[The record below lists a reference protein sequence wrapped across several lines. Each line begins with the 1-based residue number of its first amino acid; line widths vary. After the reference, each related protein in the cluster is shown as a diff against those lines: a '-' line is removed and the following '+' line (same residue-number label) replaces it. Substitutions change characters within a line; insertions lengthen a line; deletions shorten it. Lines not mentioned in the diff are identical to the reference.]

1 MKKQQIVPESL
12 LVSANS
18 DGAIQRRPS
27 IAMQLLIAVNGI
39 CVVLLLLFVAYDYQQ
54 ALRQR
59 LSEKQIS
66 LQEEAMIMLSAVRDI
81 EHHGVDSL
89 QRFIDSVCLGM
100 EDAHSLGH
108 HIVVRSRDHV
118 LQAQSH
124 HRAGDE
130 MLRSVESAAEHAGHR
145 GQFQGRELIVGVARH
160 DKLAVY
166 VSEYIDNVRAEVIRN
181 SLRRLG
187 GSLALGIL
195 AAIIVNIVLLR
206 IVVRPLERLIGIVN
220 EVSNGQFGKQVNGF
234 RSRELSYLSLAI
246 NRMSQSLEDSDRQ
259 RRTQLAKARRIQR
272 NLLPE
277 SPDMAGASFAV
288 HYGPADDVA
297 GDFYDVRRLA
307 DGSRVVL
314 LADVTGHGIPA
325 AMSATLLKAH
335 FADACEHS
343 TDVLQIMRHVNSRF
357 TDLTLPEDFATA
369 VLIRYVPES
378 RILQVVNAGHDAVLY
393 RPTEGRIREYPSSGL
408 LLGVDADAEW
418 SVESF
423 EASSRDRLLVYTDGV
438 TETFGSDKS
447 MFGRDNVLALFEEMA
462 ALPPESALASMI
474 NTLDAFR
481 GDGPQ
486 LDDVT
491 AILIAF

>member
-1 MKKQQIVPESL
+1 MKKQQIVPEPL

-18 DGAIQRRPS
+18 DGEIQRRPS

-39 CVVLLLLFVAYDYQQ
+39 CVVLLLLFVAYDYQR
-54 ALRQR
+54 ALGQR
-59 LSEKQIS
+59 LSENQIA

-81 EHHGVDSL
+81 EHHGVESL

-220 EVSNGQFGKQVNGF
+220 EVSNGQFGMQVNGF

-277 SPDMAGASFAV
+277 DPDLGGAIFAV
-288 HYGPADDVA
+288 HYEPADDVA

-335 FADACEHS
+335 FAEACERFN
-343 TDVLQIMRHVNSRF
+343 DILEIVRHVNSRF

-369 VLIRYVPES
+369 IVLRFIPKS
-378 RILQVVNAGHDAVLY
+378 RRLQIVNAGHDAVLL
-393 RPTEGRIREYPSSGL
+393 RSPDGGIREFPSSGL
-408 LLGVDADAEW
+408 LLGVDPDADW
-418 SVESF
+418 SVEGIAVSP
-423 EASSRDRLLVYTDGV
+423 RDRLLVYTDGV
-438 TETFGSDKS
+438 SETFDAEKS
-447 MFGRDNVLALFEEMA
+447 MFGRDRVLSLLSETAARTPKA
-462 ALPPESALASMI
+462 ALESLMQS
-474 NTLDAFR
+474 LDTFR
-481 GDGPQ
+481 GDGIQ

-491 AILIAF
+491 AILIDF

>member
-1 MKKQQIVPESL
+1 MKKQPIVPEPLS
-12 LVSANS
+12 VPATSEA
-18 DGAIQRRPS
+18 AIQRHPS
-27 IAMQLLIAVNGI
+27 IAVQLLIAVNGI
-39 CVVLLLLFVAYDYQQ
+39 CVVLLLLFVAYDYQR
-54 ALRQR
+54 ALGQR
-59 LSEKQIS
+59 LSENQIA

-108 HIVVRSRDHV
+108 HIIVRSSDNV

-124 HRAGDE
+124 HRASDE
-130 MLRSVESAAEHAGHR
+130 MLHSAEFAAEHAGHR

-160 DKLAVY
+160 DSLTVY
-166 VSEYIDNVRAEVIRN
+166 VSEFIDDLRSEVVRN

-220 EVSNGQFGKQVNGF
+220 DVSNGRFGKQVNGF
-234 RSRELSYLSLAI
+234 RSRELSYLSFAI

-259 RRTQLAKARRIQR
+259 RRTQLGKARRIQR

-277 SPDMAGASFAV
+277 RPDMAGASFAV

-378 RILQVVNAGHDAVLY
+378 RLLQVVNAGHDAVLY
-393 RPTEGRIREYPSSGL
+393 RSSGGQLREYPSTGL
-408 LLGVDADAEW
+408 LLGVDADADW
-418 SVESF
+418 SVQSF

-447 MFGRDNVLALFEEMA
+447 MFGRDTVLALFETTV
-462 ALPPESALASMI
+462 ALPPESALVSMI
-474 NTLDAFR
+474 QALDTFR

-491 AILIAF
+491 AILIEF

>member
-1 MKKQQIVPESL
+1 MKKLHLIPESSS
-12 LVSANS
+12 VPVKS
-18 DGAIQRRPS
+18 DTAFQRHPS

-59 LSEKQIS
+59 LSEKQIA

-89 QRFIDSVCLGM
+89 QRFIDNVCLGM

-130 MLRSVESAAEHAGHR
+130 MLRSVESAAEHAGSR
-145 GQFQGRELIVGVARH
+145 GRFQDRELIVGVARH
-160 DKLAVY
+160 DSLTVY
-166 VSEYIDNVRAEVIRN
+166 VSEFIDDLRSEVVRN

-187 GSLALGIL
+187 GSLSLGIL
-195 AAIIVNIVLLR
+195 AAVIVNIVLLR

-297 GDFYDVRRLA
+297 GDFYDVRRLT

-343 TDVLQIMRHVNSRF
+343 NDVLEIMRHVNSRF

-393 RPTEGRIREYPSSGL
+393 RSPDGRIREYPSTGL

-418 SVESF
+418 SIESF
-423 EASSRDRLLVYTDGV
+423 EASTHDRLLVYTDGV

-447 MFGRDNVLALFEEMA
+447 MFGRDTVLALFEETV

-474 NTLDAFR
+474 KTLDAFR
-481 GDGPQ
+481 GGGPQ